1 MVYVVDNGY
10 VVYLF
15 IYLFNVC
22 IIINIIIYVL
32 LLKRIV
38 VRYVNY
44 VKKYLYM

>member
-15 IYLFNVC
+15 IYLFNVY

-32 LLKRIV
+32 
-38 VRYVNY
+38 
-44 VKKYLYM
+44 

>member
-10 VVYLF
+10 VVYLL

-38 VRYVNY
+38 VC
-44 VKKYLYM
+44 KLC